1 MKLLRAQKK
10 DVIVIMGIIK
20 DAQELLASQNIN
32 QWQNG
37 YPNKAIILK
46 DIQNKES
53 FILASEIGT
62 YVATAMFSTRNEPT
76 YSKIEGRWMSPKQ
89 TKYGVIHRMAVS
101 KNYRGQG
108 MAKFI
113 FNQCEQMLSEKKIP
127 SMRIDTHKNNF
138 GMQKLL
144 KSMGYSYCGVIY
156 LENGDKR
163 LAFEKLIQ

>member
-10 DVIVIMGIIK
+10 DLFSIMSIIK
-20 DAQELLASQNIN
+20 DAQELLAGQNID

-37 YPNKAIILK
+37 YPNKTIILK
-46 DIQNKES
+46 DIQNNQSYVVK
-53 FILASEIGT
+53 SERGDVT
-62 YVATAMFSTRNEPT
+62 ATAMFSTRNEPT

-127 SMRIDTHKNNF
+127 SMRIDTHEGNF

-144 KSMGYSYCGVIY
+144 KTTGYSYCGVIY

>member
-10 DVIVIMGIIK
+10 DLVSIMSIIK
-20 DAQELLASQNIN
+20 DAQELLAGQNID

-37 YPNKAIILK
+37 YPNESIILN

-53 FILASEIGT
+53 YVLKSKHEDLA
-62 YVATAMFSTRNEPT
+62 ATAMFSTKNEPT
-76 YSKIEGRWMSPKQ
+76 YSKIEGRWINPKQ
-89 TKYGVIHRMAVS
+89 SIYGVIHRMAVA
-101 KNYRGQG
+101 KNFRGQG

-113 FNQCEQMLSEKKIP
+113 FNQCEQKLSEKKIP
-127 SMRIDTHKNNF
+127 SMRIDTHEGNC

-144 KSMGYSYCGVIY
+144 KTMGYSYCGVIY
-156 LENGDKR
+156 LENGDQR